1 MRAAAAPTYG
11 ARMRFLPAVL
21 VIFLAAAIGAGSA
34 PAVDRAPGASDASAR
49 VFYLFHVKFDLTYEV
64 EWSTTSGNKDS
75 ECESWRDDRG
85 VATVVARDAPW
96 KRRGDRRPRRYGIP
110 GSITV
115 FGRFEPRS
123 MGGWADGSAVGKAA
137 ATVHRRWVQRGE
149 NNDCS
154 GGPPKPFQ
162 PTPAD
167 CGERRYKTSSATL
180 IPQMRN
186 YLRTLEDVMTIV
198 GPRRRNEVEV
208 LSLSVPAG
216 RELYRRCML
225 FGGVPEAPSN
235 LRFPLD
241 VVTKHKLL
249 TLSPGETVRDEWRH
263 TANCSRDIPAGFE
276 CRYKMD
282 VDVEI
287 RRVRPGERF
296 P

>member
-1 MRAAAAPTYG
+1 
-11 ARMRFLPAVL
+11 MRFLPAVL
-21 VIFLAAAIGAGSA
+21 VTLLAAAIAAGSA

-49 VFYLFHVKFDLTYEV
+49 VFYLFYAKFDLTYEV
-64 EWSTTSGNKDS
+64 EWSTTSGNLSSD
-75 ECESWRDDRG
+75 CEAWRRDRG
-85 VATVVARDAPW
+85 VTTVVARDAPR

-123 MGGWADGSAVGKAA
+123 MGGWADGSAVGKAT

-149 NNDCS
+149 NRHCS
-154 GGPPKPFQ
+154 GVPPKPFQ
-162 PTPAD
+162 PTPSD

-180 IPQMRN
+180 MPQMRN

-216 RELYRRCML
+216 RELYRSCML
-225 FGGVPEAPSN
+225 FAGVPEVPSN
-235 LRFPLD
+235 LGFPLD
-241 VVTKHKLL
+241 EVTKDELL
-249 TLSPGETVRDEWRH
+249 TLRPGETVRDEWRH
-263 TANCSRDIPAGFE
+263 AADCSRDIPDGFE
-276 CRYKMD
+276 CRFKMD